1 MLAMLAMLAMAMGI
15 SGGAVV
21 NANARRLWVFDLREE
36 SAWQQG
42 HIAGAER
49 VDWHHIGVAVEALGV
64 SLEQR
69 ILIYCNSGQRSK
81 KARDILV
88 YMGYTQV
95 VNGESWAKAKEIVGV
110 EILK

>member
-1 MLAMLAMLAMAMGI
+1 MLVVVMGI

-21 NANARRLWVFDLREE
+21 NVNDRRLWVFDMREE
-36 SAWQQG
+36 SEWQRG

-49 VDWHHIGVAVEALGV
+49 VDWHHVGVAVGALGV

-69 ILIYCNSGQRSK
+69 ILLYCNSGQRSK

-88 YMGYTQV
+88 YMGYTKV
-95 VNGESWAKAKEIVGV
+95 VNGESWAKAKEIVGD
-110 EILK
+110 EILE

>member
-1 MLAMLAMLAMAMGI
+1 MLVVVIRI

-21 NANARRLWVFDLREE
+21 NVNDCRLWVFDMREE
-36 SAWQQG
+36 SEWQRG

-49 VDWHHIGVAVEALGV
+49 VDWHHVGVAVEALGV

-69 ILIYCNSGQRSK
+69 ILLYCNSGQRSK

-88 YMGYTQV
+88 
-95 VNGESWAKAKEIVGV
+95 
-110 EILK
+110 

>member
-1 MLAMLAMLAMAMGI
+1 MIAMAIVAVAIGI

-21 NANARRLWVFDLREE
+21 NVNAHRLWVFDLREE

-49 VDWHHIGVAVEALGV
+49 VDWQQIGVAVEALGV

-95 VNGESWAKAKEIVGV
+95 VNGESWATAKEIVGA